1 MIRVYPAIVKT
12 NLTEDLD
19 FMISI
24 PKIRVILASGSAY
37 RAAQLK
43 RLLDWFE
50 IEPAEVDETPLE
62 SEAPDE
68 LSLRLANAKAA
79 ALGERPGQLVL
90 GSDQVASHQGQAL
103 GKPGS
108 VEAAIAQLM
117 RFSGD
122 QVSFYTSAVLRDD
135 AGETCAHTD
144 LTTVTF
150 RNFDESLAAAYVQR
164 DQPLDC
170 AGAFKIEGSAAWL
183 IESVETTDSTALI
196 GLPLHWLAG
205 EFLARNLGPTSHN

>member
-1 MIRVYPAIVKT
+1 MIRGYPAIVKN

-50 IEPAEVDETPLE
+50 IEPAEIDETPLAGE
-62 SEAPDE
+62 SPRD
-68 LSLRLANAKAA
+68 LSLRLAKAKAG
-79 ALGERPGQLVL
+79 ALGERAGKLIL

-103 GKPGS
+103 GKPGTQ
-108 VEAAIAQLM
+108 EAAIAQLM
-117 RFSGD
+117 RFSGN
-122 QVSFYTSAVLRDD
+122 QVEFFTSAALHDD
-135 AGETCAHTD
+135 TGSNSAYTD
-144 LTTVTF
+144 QTTVNF
-150 RNFDESLAAAYVQR
+150 REFDETQAAAYVQR

-183 IESVETTDSTALI
+183 IDSVNSTDPSALI

-205 EFLARNLGPTSHN
+205 ELLARNMGPGSQN

>member
-1 MIRVYPAIVKT
+1 M
-12 NLTEDLD
+12 
-19 FMISI
+19 
-24 PKIRVILASGSAY
+24 RVILASGSAY

-62 SEAPDE
+62 GEAPRV
-68 LSLRLANAKAA
+68 LSLRLATAKAA
-79 ALGERPGQLVL
+79 ALGERTGQLVL

-108 VEAAIAQLM
+108 IEAAVAQLM

-122 QVSFYTSAVLRDD
+122 QVRFYTSAVLRDD
-135 AGETCAHTD
+135 TGETCAHTD

-150 RNFDESLAAAYVQR
+150 RQFNETQAAAYVQR

-183 IESVETTDSTALI
+183 IESVETNDPSALI

-205 EFLARNLGPTSHN
+205 EFLSRNIGPASHN